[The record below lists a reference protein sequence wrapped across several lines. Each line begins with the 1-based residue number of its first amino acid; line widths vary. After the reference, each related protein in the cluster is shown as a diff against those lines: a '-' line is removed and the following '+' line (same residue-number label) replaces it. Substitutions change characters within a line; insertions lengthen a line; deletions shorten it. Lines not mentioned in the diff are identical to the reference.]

1 MKHDKGEWWSDGKR
15 LEVVTTW
22 LVLGK
27 IPLVSATTGVP
38 EGTIRQ
44 WRTQP
49 WWKEIEVSVQTES
62 DQELDTKLAKRID
75 KALDLVMDR
84 LDNGDYLYDPKTS
97 TFIRK
102 PVSMKD
108 TWKVSTEMIDKR
120 LLIRKQPKDQ
130 ASQEAV
136 GDILKNLAKEF
147 AEMAR
152 KKVHGG
158 TVSKD
163 KNANTESEGT
173 STQESDPIQSTGSVE
188 SQLQVGI
195 PELSGPISPDPQ

>member
-1 MKHDKGEWWSDGKR
+1 MSDARHKEGEWWSDKKR

-62 DQELDTKLAKRID
+62 DQELDTKLQKRID

-84 LDNGDYLYDPKTS
+84 LENGDYLYDPKTGE
-97 TFIRK
+97 FIRK

-120 LLIRKQPKDQ
+120 LLLRKQPKEQ
-130 ASQEAV
+130 QNQEAV

-147 AEMAR
+147 ADMA
-152 KKVHGG
+152 KKRIKDVHQG
-158 TVSKD
+158 
-163 KNANTESEGT
+163 SE
-173 STQESDPIQSTGSVE
+173 
-188 SQLQVGI
+188 LQAGVQ
-195 PELSGPISPDPQ
+195 ELSGPPGTDPESLPPQSGTP

>member
-1 MKHDKGEWWSDGKR
+1 MGDRNHASGEWWSDKKR

-49 WWKEIEVSVQTES
+49 WWKEIEISVQTES

-84 LDNGDYLYDPKTS
+84 LENGDYLYDPKTGE
-97 TFIRK
+97 FIRK

-120 LLIRKQPKDQ
+120 LLIRKQPKEQ
-130 ASQEAV
+130 ANQEAV

-147 AEMAR
+147 ADMAR
-152 KKVHGG
+152 KRVKNG
-158 TVSKD
+158 TD
-163 KNANTESEGT
+163 TE
-173 STQESDPIQSTGSVE
+173 
-188 SQLQVGI
+188 LQDGV
-195 PELSGPISPDPQ
+195 PELSIATDSDTQSIAPEPSTP

>member
-1 MKHDKGEWWSDGKR
+1 MAKHSEGQWWSDGKR

-49 WWKEIEVSVQTES
+49 WWKEIEISVQTES
-62 DQELDTKLAKRID
+62 DQELDTKLARRID

-84 LDNGDYLYDPKTS
+84 LENGDYLYDPKTG

-120 LLIRKQPKDQ
+120 LLIRKQPKEQ

-147 AEMAR
+147 ADMAR
-152 KKVHGG
+152 IRVKKELKPDGPDSQRELEEKNQDG
-158 TVSKD
+158 PESIPETVE
-163 KNANTESEGT
+163 A
-173 STQESDPIQSTGSVE
+173 
-188 SQLQVGI
+188 QLQVGVQ
-195 PELSGPISPDPQ
+195 ELPRPTEANS

>member
-1 MKHDKGEWWSDGKR
+1 MSDKNHKEGEWWSDAKR

-49 WWKEIEVSVQTES
+49 WWREIEISVQTES
-62 DQELDTKLAKRID
+62 DQELDTKLAKRVD

-84 LDNGDYLYDPKTS
+84 LENGDFLYDPKTGS
-97 TFIRK
+97 FIRK

-120 LLIRKQPKDQ
+120 LLLRKQPKEAQ
-130 ASQEAV
+130 SQEAV

-152 KKVHGG
+152 KKVHGEVAKDP
-158 TVSKD
+158 VSKD
-163 KNANTESEGT
+163 TGVQEQIP
-173 STQESDPIQSTGSVE
+173 QESNAELHVE
-188 SQLQVGI
+188 NKDA
-195 PELSGPISPDPQ
+195 IS